1 MGEAGDMGV
10 AGITVTE
17 GTGLLGSLAA
27 TVTAARTGARVG
39 VGVGVDVGMARRARF
54 GRRLFTWWGCCVT
67 YGPRDVHCEQRH
79 DVSKD
84 LEDAEDGGGGKPTS
98 SPQYALC
105 SAKDIMRR
113 RRPRW
118 RNGGENAELV
128 RLH

>member
-1 MGEAGDMGV
+1 MGETGDMGV

-17 GTGLLGSLAA
+17 GTGLLGSLVA

-39 VGVGVDVGMARRARF
+39 VGVYVGTTRRGRF
-54 GRRLFTWWGCCVT
+54 GRRLFTWWGCCAETSGRVT

-118 RNGGENAELV
+118 RNGGKMPS
-128 RLH
+128 

>member
-1 MGEAGDMGV
+1 MGETGDMGV

-17 GTGLLGSLAA
+17 GTGLLGSLVA
-27 TVTAARTGARVG
+27 TVTAARTEAR

-54 GRRLFTWWGCCVT
+54 GRRLSTWWGCCAETSGRVT

-79 DVSKD
+79 DISKD
-84 LEDAEDGGGGKPTS
+84 LEDAEDGGGEKPTS

-118 RNGGENAELV
+118 RNGGKMPS
-128 RLH
+128 